1 MKKYI
6 TSEQVSCGHPDKMC
20 DQIADKILDMCLEY
34 DKKSRVAVEVM
45 MKNYDVIIAGE
56 VTTSLDIT
64 DELLYEALDEVLT
77 YVGME
82 NKDKYVITN
91 LLDKQSPDIAMGV
104 DVGGAGDQGIMFG
117 YACNET
123 KELMP
128 LAWSIANRAL
138 INLKKL
144 NHRLLLP
151 DAKAQITIEHEDDT
165 PIRID
170 TFLISTQHKE
180 EATLDEVKD
189 IVSKIMI
196 ETAKQYNM
204 NTDFKILVN
213 PTGRF
218 VIGGSIGDAG
228 VTGRKIIADT
238 YGGYA
243 HHGGGAF
250 SGKDPT
256 KVDRSAAYMARK
268 IAKDIVKNEM
278 ADKCEIQLSYAIG
291 VEEPVSIFVD
301 CFGTE
306 KTSIEEISKYVNEK
320 YDLTPKGIIKAL
332 DLLNVKYADTTV
344 YGHFGKEYL
353 NWEKVQKL

>member
-20 DQIADKILDMCLEY
+20 DQLADKLLDMCLSY
-34 DKKSRVAVEVM
+34 DNSSRVAIEVM

-56 VTTSLDIT
+56 VTSSFEIT
-64 DELLYEALDEVLT
+64 DEVLYKALDEVLT
-77 YVGME
+77 YVGIE
-82 NKDKYVITN
+82 NKDRYTITN
-91 LLDKQSPDIAMGV
+91 LLDKQSKDIAMGV

-117 YACNET
+117 YACKET
-123 KELMP
+123 EELMP

-138 INLKKL
+138 VNLKKL
-144 NHRLLLP
+144 NHPLLLP
-151 DAKAQITIEHEDDT
+151 DAKSQVTIEYEDED
-165 PIRID
+165 PVRID

-180 EATLDEVKD
+180 AASLDEVKE
-189 IVSKIMI
+189 IVTGVMK
-196 ETAKQYNM
+196 ETAKEYNM
-204 NTDFKILVN
+204 NTDFKVLVN

-218 VIGGSIGDAG
+218 VIGGTIGDAG

-268 IAKDIVKNEM
+268 IAKDIVKNNM
-278 ADKCEIQLSYAIG
+278 AERCEIQLSYAIG
-291 VEEPVSIFVD
+291 KKEPLSIYVD
-301 CFGTE
+301 TFGTE
-306 KTSIEEISKYVNEK
+306 KIFIEEILGYINKS
-320 YDLTPKGIIKAL
+320 YDLTPKGIIDTL
-332 DLLNVKYADTTV
+332 DLLNVKYSDTTV
-344 YGHFGKEYL
+344 YGHFGKRYL
-353 NWEKVQKL
+353 NWEK

>member
-20 DQIADKILDMCLEY
+20 DQIADKILDLCLEY
-34 DKKSRVAVEVM
+34 DKQSRVAVEVL

-56 VTTSLDIT
+56 VTTSFDIT
-64 DELLYEALDEVLT
+64 DEVLYQVLDEVLT
-77 YVGME
+77 YVGVE
-82 NKDKYVITN
+82 NKDMYAITN

-104 DVGGAGDQGIMFG
+104 NVGGAGDQGIMFG
-117 YACNET
+117 YATNET
-123 KELMP
+123 EEMMP
-128 LAWSIANRAL
+128 LAWSISNSA
-138 INLKKL
+138 LKKL
-144 NHRLLLP
+144 KEINSEKLLP
-151 DAKAQITIEHEDDT
+151 DAKAQVTIEYEDEK
-165 PIRID
+165 PIKID

-180 EATLDEVKD
+180 ETTLEEVKQ
-189 IVSKIMI
+189 IVSQVMI
-196 ETAKQYNM
+196 DVANEYGM
-204 NTDFKILVN
+204 NSDFKILVN

-268 IAKDIVKNEM
+268 IAKDILRNNM

-291 VEEPVSIFVD
+291 VKEPISIFVN

-306 KTSIEEISKYVNEK
+306 KIDISEIVSYIKEN
-320 YDLTPKGIIKAL
+320 YDLSPKGIIDSL
-332 DLLNVKYADTTV
+332 DLLNVKYSDTTV

-353 NWEKVQKL
+353 TWEK

>member
-20 DQIADKILDMCLEY
+20 DQIADRILDLCLEY
-34 DKKSRVAVEVM
+34 DKTSRVAVEVM

-56 VTTSLDIT
+56 VTTIFDIT
-64 DELLYEALDEVLT
+64 DEILYQVLDEVLT
-77 YVGME
+77 YVGVQ
-82 NKDKYVITN
+82 DKERYIITN

-104 DVGGAGDQGIMFG
+104 DIGGAGDQGIMFG
-117 YACNET
+117 YATNET
-123 KELMP
+123 KEMMP
-128 LAWSIANRAL
+128 LAWSIANKAL
-138 INLKKL
+138 INLKNL
-144 NHRLLLP
+144 NSDLLLP
-151 DAKAQITIEHEDDT
+151 DAKAQVTIEYENDT
-165 PIRID
+165 PVRID

-180 EATLDEVKD
+180 ETTLEQVKD

-196 ETAKQYNM
+196 NTAKEYGM
-204 NTDFKILVN
+204 NTDFKMLVN

-268 IAKDIVKNEM
+268 IAKDILRKNM
-278 ADKCEIQLSYAIG
+278 AEKCEIQLSYAIG
-291 VEEPVSIFVD
+291 VKEPISIFVE

-306 KTSIEEISKYVNEK
+306 KINISEIVEYIKEN
-320 YDLTPKGIIKAL
+320 YDLSPKGIIDRL
-332 DLLNVKYADTTV
+332 DLLNVKYSDTTV
-344 YGHFGKEYL
+344 YGHFGKKFL
-353 NWEKVQKL
+353 SWEE

>member
-1 MKKYI
+1 MKKYV

-20 DQIADKILDMCLEY
+20 DQIADKILDLCLQY
-34 DKKSRVAVEVM
+34 DKASRVAVEVM

-56 VTTSLDIT
+56 VTTKFDIT
-64 DELLYEALDEVLT
+64 DEILYKVLDDVLT
-77 YVGME
+77 YVGVQ
-82 NKDKYVITN
+82 NKDRYIITN

-104 DVGGAGDQGIMFG
+104 DIGGAGDQGIMFG
-117 YACNET
+117 YATKET
-123 KELMP
+123 KEFMP
-128 LAWSIANRAL
+128 LAWSIANKAL
-138 INLKKL
+138 MNLKNL
-144 NHRLLLP
+144 NSDKLLP
-151 DAKAQITIEHEDDT
+151 DAKAQVTIEYINNVPT
-165 PIRID
+165 RID

-180 EATLDEVKD
+180 EVTLDEVKE
-189 IVSKIMI
+189 IVTKIMI
-196 ETAKQYNM
+196 DTAKEYDM

-268 IAKDIVKNEM
+268 VAKDIVRKNM

-291 VEEPVSIFVD
+291 IKEPISILVD
-301 CFGTE
+301 CFKTE
-306 KTSIEEISKYVNEK
+306 KLDLDEITKYITEN
-320 YDLTPKGIIKAL
+320 YDLTPKGIIQSL
-332 DLLNVKYADTTV
+332 DLLNVEYSKTTV
-344 YGHFGKEYL
+344 YGHFGKSI
-353 NWEKVQKL
+353 

>member
-20 DQIADKILDMCLEY
+20 DQISDKILDLCLEH
-34 DKKSRVAVEVM
+34 DKTSRVAVEVM
-45 MKNYDVIIAGE
+45 MKNYDIIIAGE
-56 VTTSLDIT
+56 VTTKFDIT
-64 DELLYEALDEVLT
+64 DEVLYQAVDDVLT
-77 YVGME
+77 YVGVE
-82 NKDKYVITN
+82 DKDKYIITN
-91 LLDKQSPDIAMGV
+91 LLDKQSSDISMGV
-104 DVGGAGDQGIMFG
+104 DIGGAGDQGIMFG
-117 YACNET
+117 YATRET
-123 KELMP
+123 KEMMP
-128 LAWSIANRAL
+128 LAWSIANKAL
-138 INLKKL
+138 INLKNLKSSI
-144 NHRLLLP
+144 LLP
-151 DAKAQITIEHEDDT
+151 DAKAQVTIEYEND
-165 PIRID
+165 IANRID

-180 EATLDEVKD
+180 DVTLDEIKE
-189 IVSKIMI
+189 IVTNVMVD
-196 ETAKQYNM
+196 TAKEYGM
-204 NTDFKILVN
+204 NTDFKILIN

-268 IAKDIVKNEM
+268 IAKDIVKRKM
-278 ADKCEIQLSYAIG
+278 ADECEIQLSYAIG
-291 VEEPVSIFVD
+291 VKEPVSIFIE

-306 KTSIEEISKYVNEK
+306 KANIEEMIKYVKEN
-320 YDLTPKGIIKAL
+320 YDLTPNGIIEKL
-332 DLLNVKYADTTV
+332 DLLNVKYSNTTV

-353 NWEKVQKL
+353 NWEK